1 VQQVLFVPMVKG
13 SETMNEHDR
22 ENLRFL
28 LNADPATLREWY
40 DSVTKDDIEYASEL
54 MLQYSEELA
63 IRTGM
68 LDDDV
73 SDISQAADFLK
84 RFRL

>member
-1 VQQVLFVPMVKG
+1 
-13 SETMNEHDR
+13 MNEHDR